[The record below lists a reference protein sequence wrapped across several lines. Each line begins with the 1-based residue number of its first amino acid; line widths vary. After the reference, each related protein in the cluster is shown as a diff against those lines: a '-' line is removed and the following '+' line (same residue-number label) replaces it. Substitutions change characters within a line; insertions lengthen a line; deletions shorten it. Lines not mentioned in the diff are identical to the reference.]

1 MCRII
6 FLISVVLV
14 VVLAACGRADQPT
27 AATIIAPPTAPGTQ
41 GWLLCLSTD
50 RPIYH
55 PGDTVNGRVVILDAV
70 TFAPATTRI
79 PVNLRLLNSRD
90 HVTATSLAWSVDG
103 IAPFTWTLTADAV
116 EGGYRVTADAAT
128 PSAPA
133 ERALI
138 VTTERT
144 PALDLQLRQEREA
157 WAPGETA
164 NVRLSVRHHDGT
176 PVSAATVRINATVD
190 GVVIDLTAMALD
202 AVGETTLRIPLP
214 ATFSSGVLTAII
226 DDHGHLEQVSCQL
239 RRVTK
244 PLVELIPESGALLS
258 GMPNVIYLQAWRRAG
273 EPLALR
279 GDVIDDQQRVVTE
292 IRTTHE
298 GRARVIFTPHSGR
311 QYRLLVRDPSA
322 VDNLH
327 PLPAVHDH
335 GVVLHAR
342 DERIAA
348 DQPARLDLTS
358 TTIGLHR
365 VELTRRGA
373 AVASIVVPCSP
384 RVTQALE
391 LPLPADV
398 DGVLEATVSGPD
410 GTRLAQRLLFREPKR
425 RLTVTVVPDQARRG
439 LDEDAGVTVRVVDEH
454 GRPAAA
460 LVSVAVVD
468 AGTTTSLPP
477 RERAPRLPVM
487 ALLENE
493 VEYCADPAAYLGDA
507 QALDLLLGAQAWRRL
522 VDPRSPPPATTP
534 TRELALRRLLM
545 QRHVWPEWP
554 AMLAADSTAP
564 VPGLSSRHHGLPA
577 QPSTPSTPLPPVKP
591 SGGAT
596 DWALN
601 WMMRMQRADGSW
613 SPNHPAEEIRRDAE
627 RTGIA
632 PWSGPDADRAATAL
646 MLLCYF
652 NAGYDHKTPN
662 KYKKHVAQGL
672 AWLMTQAPDG
682 RFSHD
687 ATVQGVVT
695 CCLAEA
701 YAMTND
707 AALRPLCELAIAAVL
722 ADQVQWQGQRLGWS
736 ATTANAPICD
746 ADASMWCVTAL
757 QSALAGGLAI
767 GDGMQGAKVYLT
779 AAWTA
784 ANAGRT
790 VNETAK
796 LGTFPTRWDPRI
808 NTCQLPHSPANGLVM
823 AVFLGFHSGD
833 ALTDGLAEHVFCR
846 YYPPQLPLPLIE
858 DYRTTLGLF
867 LVGGD
872 YWDQW
877 DRMHRD
883 LMVNLQDDRIGSDV
897 GTHHLRGSWDP
908 QDFDAFAATGGRVI
922 TSAFAC
928 LSMEIYYRY
937 RAINSKVAD
946 VKENTLAAPA
956 PHELDAGTRLWNA
969 AARTDPLTGN
979 ATLRFTTPARP
990 ADLRILVDAVD
1001 ARGALGSGD
1010 GLMRCGAEVTLDARL
1025 PQHLRVEADRR
1036 R

>member
-1 MCRII
+1 M
-6 FLISVVLV
+6 
-14 VVLAACGRADQPT
+14 
-27 AATIIAPPTAPGTQ
+27 
-41 GWLLCLSTD
+41 
-50 RPIYH
+50 
-55 PGDTVNGRVVILDAV
+55 
-70 TFAPATTRI
+70 
-79 PVNLRLLNSRD
+79 
-90 HVTATSLAWSVDG
+90 
-103 IAPFTWTLTADAV
+103 
-116 EGGYRVTADAAT
+116 
-128 PSAPA
+128 
-133 ERALI
+133 
-138 VTTERT
+138 
-144 PALDLQLRQEREA
+144 
-157 WAPGETA
+157 
-164 NVRLSVRHHDGT
+164 
-176 PVSAATVRINATVD
+176 
-190 GVVIDLTAMALD
+190 
-202 AVGETTLRIPLP
+202 
-214 ATFSSGVLTAII
+214 
-226 DDHGHLEQVSCQL
+226 
-239 RRVTK
+239 
-244 PLVELIPESGALLS
+244 
-258 GMPNVIYLQAWRRAG
+258 
-273 EPLALR
+273 
-279 GDVIDDQQRVVTE
+279 
-292 IRTTHE
+292 
-298 GRARVIFTPHSGR
+298 IFTPQSGR

-477 RERAPRLPVM
+477 RERPPRLPVM

-507 QALDLLLGAQAWRRL
+507 QALDLLLGTQAWRRL
-522 VDPRSPPPATTP
+522 IDPRSPPPATTTP

-577 QPSTPSTPLPPVKP
+577 QPSTASAPLPPVKP

-662 KYKKHVAQGL
+662 KYKKHVA
-672 AWLMTQAPDG
+672 
-682 RFSHD
+682 
-687 ATVQGVVT
+687 
-695 CCLAEA
+695 
-701 YAMTND
+701 
-707 AALRPLCELAIAAVL
+707 
-722 ADQVQWQGQRLGWS
+722 
-736 ATTANAPICD
+736 
-746 ADASMWCVTAL
+746 
-757 QSALAGGLAI
+757 
-767 GDGMQGAKVYLT
+767 
-779 AAWTA
+779 
-784 ANAGRT
+784 
-790 VNETAK
+790 
-796 LGTFPTRWDPRI
+796 
-808 NTCQLPHSPANGLVM
+808 
-823 AVFLGFHSGD
+823 
-833 ALTDGLAEHVFCR
+833 
-846 YYPPQLPLPLIE
+846 
-858 DYRTTLGLF
+858 
-867 LVGGD
+867 
-872 YWDQW
+872 
-877 DRMHRD
+877 
-883 LMVNLQDDRIGSDV
+883 
-897 GTHHLRGSWDP
+897 
-908 QDFDAFAATGGRVI
+908 
-922 TSAFAC
+922 
-928 LSMEIYYRY
+928 
-937 RAINSKVAD
+937 
-946 VKENTLAAPA
+946 
-956 PHELDAGTRLWNA
+956 
-969 AARTDPLTGN
+969 
-979 ATLRFTTPARP
+979 
-990 ADLRILVDAVD
+990 
-1001 ARGALGSGD
+1001 
-1010 GLMRCGAEVTLDARL
+1010 
-1025 PQHLRVEADRR
+1025 
-1036 R
+1036 